1 MLTEAGKRT
10 TLDGGHK
17 FTPGQKFAHW
27 EHRGV
32 KLRVEVGPREAEK
45 GCCTLARTFEPGS
58 VARRET
64 GVEVQKTGKKNTRK
78 REKNA
83 RKKNRKKTK
92 ETRGGRRES
101 RYKNTQSKIK
111 KACDDSRKGGNRCD
125 I

>member
-64 GVEVQKTGKKNTRK
+64 GVEVQKTEKKHEK
-78 REKNA
+78 KGKNA
-83 RKKNRKKTK
+83 RKRTEKNKRNAGR
-92 ETRGGRRES
+92 ETGVEV
-101 RYKNTQSKIK
+101 
-111 KACDDSRKGGNRCD
+111 
-125 I
+125 